1 VSKRVLG
8 KGLDA
13 LFAGAES
20 KPDSINEVSIDR
32 IIVRKNQPRQIFD
45 QEALEEM
52 AASIRE
58 HGLLQPLLVRATG
71 GGWYELVAGERRLR
85 ASKMAG
91 LEKVPVVVRDMDETT
106 AYEAALIENLQ
117 RQDLN
122 PMEEAT
128 AYRLLMEVNGYT
140 QEELARRIGKSRT
153 YIANMVRLLNLPQ
166 PVIEMLS
173 SGRIS
178 PGHARTILSL
188 KDEKEQL
195 RLAEEITRQGLS
207 VREAEAA
214 TSEAVRPS
222 IKKMVVRNDAM
233 VRLERKF
240 EELFNTKVRIV
251 KKKSGGRIEVNFHDE
266 EELARIMEIL
276 GLEE

>member
-1 VSKRVLG
+1 MSKRVLG